1 MSLYAEVSEEDAFG
15 FRKDHI
21 SEYRVSCVCI
31 DWLQL
36 KFIGQLG
43 NNTRRNCDERIK
55 EFQAVLQIISSRLVQ
70 MIAKEMRI
78 SDRQALTL
86 LYSSMLYEKLERE
99 ETKVWHLSVPTLF
112 ELFIEEQETGKII
125 FPEEA

>member
-1 MSLYAEVSEEDAFG
+1 MNEL
-15 FRKDHI
+15 
-21 SEYRVSCVCI
+21 
-31 DWLQL
+31 
-36 KFIGQLG
+36 
-43 NNTRRNCDERIK
+43 K

-78 SDRQALTL
+78 SNKQALNL
-86 LYSSMLYEKLERE
+86 LYSSMLYEKLEVE

>member
-1 MSLYAEVSEEDAFG
+1 MNEL
-15 FRKDHI
+15 I
-21 SEYRVSCVCI
+21 
-31 DWLQL
+31 
-36 KFIGQLG
+36 
-43 NNTRRNCDERIK
+43 

-86 LYSSMLYEKLERE
+86 LYSSILYEKLERE

-112 ELFIEEQETGKII
+112 ELFI
-125 FPEEA
+125 

>member
-1 MSLYAEVSEEDAFG
+1 MLNEL
-15 FRKDHI
+15 I
-21 SEYRVSCVCI
+21 
-31 DWLQL
+31 
-36 KFIGQLG
+36 
-43 NNTRRNCDERIK
+43 
-55 EFQAVLQIISSRLVQ
+55 EFHTVLQIISSRLVQ

-86 LYSSMLYEKLERE
+86 LYSSILYEKLERE

-112 ELFIEEQETGKII
+112 ELFIEEQETGKIT